1 MKTRSSFFSKAIL
14 CVLMAALT
22 LVICFPVAAATNSTT
37 VTTNVPES
45 FPLLLE
51 LSGKGTV
58 SISGVAYTKSG
69 TVEVPR
75 NSALELRITPD
86 AENEIKS
93 VVYNGFDYTKEAKNG
108 KLTLP
113 AITGEAKLCISF
125 AETASIPA
133 TGDPYYFVVLY
144 LAALMVIS
152 LMGIVAMLFPW
163 RIKQRKCIRE

>member
-1 MKTRSSFFSKAIL
+1 
-14 CVLMAALT
+14 MAALT

-58 SISGVAYTKSG
+58 SINGVAYTKSG

-113 AITGEAKLCISF
+113 AITGEAKLYISF

-133 TGDPYYFVVLY
+133 TGDLSSPQYSVL
-144 LAALMVIS
+144 LLLLS
-152 LMGIVAMLFPW
+152 LIGIIVTSSF
-163 RIKQRKCIRE
+163 RKKKVC